1 MEKTVEI
8 DGNGDYLK
16 DLEMLGSAP
25 ADIMMPIM
33 SQSQSAHSEDGL
45 GGFAFNC
52 GNPLERLGLFMKV
65 DEEEEQDTAGTLEE
79 EETGSTKCEI
89 DTCLGR

>member
-25 ADIMMPIM
+25 ADIIPMM
-33 SQSQSAHSEDGL
+33 SQSQSAHSDGGL

-79 EETGSTKCEI
+79 EETSSTKCEI
-89 DTCLGR
+89 DMCLGR